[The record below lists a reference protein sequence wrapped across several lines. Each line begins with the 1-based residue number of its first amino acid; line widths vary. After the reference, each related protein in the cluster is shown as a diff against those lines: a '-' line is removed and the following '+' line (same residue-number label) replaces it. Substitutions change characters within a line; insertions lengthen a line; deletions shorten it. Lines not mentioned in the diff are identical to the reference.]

1 MSLGKKQRP
10 LVWVASSAA
19 TMRVSL
25 FVLVSLLA
33 RLLDPAD
40 YAVVGIA
47 LVLVTGLNL
56 LRESVVPQTT
66 IFLSGDEN
74 GPWHALVMSLF
85 ASILIAAGFV
95 MGGATLFARLFS
107 VSEAAPLLL
116 VLACLFVPH
125 TLGTVSVARLEAG
138 LRFDVRAR
146 IELGGAILGLAIS
159 VLIAI
164 AYKTPWA
171 FVAYI
176 VTQAL
181 VLGLVG
187 PFVARIRRVPLQKR
201 LFVSGARYMLV
212 LSGNASVGY
221 LATTL
226 DTVAVAQLLSQTDL
240 GYYTLAFTVANIP
253 ATFFASV
260 LGRFAFPFFVD
271 GSPGNVETNRALLG
285 SVVSLLSFIGWFSL
299 ASVIVAGEL
308 LISVAFGPSW
318 EPMQVPLMMLVAYG
332 AVRAVGGSIGTYL
345 AARGLPHLNLRAAL
359 VNLGLVTLLVV
370 PLPLRFGTGGAGLAL
385 LIAMCFSTAWL
396 IVLLGQA
403 NVDGREVVGA
413 GLSQGFFFI
422 VLTLVASRLPETYG
436 LLVVGVGAGAY
447 FLLAVRKHLTSISRV
462 GR

>member
-1 MSLGKKQRP
+1 MSLGKKQWP
-10 LVWVASSAA
+10 LAWVASSAA
-19 TMRVSL
+19 IMRVSL

-47 LVLVTGLNL
+47 LVLVTGLSL

-66 IFLSGDEN
+66 IFLSSDES

-85 ASILIAAGFV
+85 ASILIATCFV
-95 MGGATLFARLFS
+95 IGGATLFAKIFS

-116 VLACLFVPH
+116 VLAFLFVPH

-159 VLIAI
+159 VPIAI
-164 AYKTPWA
+164 MYETPWA

-176 VTQAL
+176 GTQAL

-187 PFVARIRRVPLQKR
+187 PLVARIRRVPLEKR
-201 LFVSGARYMLV
+201 LFASGARYLLV
-212 LSGNASVGY
+212 LSGNASIGY
-221 LATTL
+221 LVTTL
-226 DTVAVAQLLSQTDL
+226 ATVAVAQLLSQADL
-240 GYYTLAFTVANIP
+240 GYYTLAFTLGNIP

-260 LGRFAFPFFVD
+260 LGRFAFPFFVST
-271 GSPGNVETNRALLG
+271 SPDNVETNRALLG

-299 ASVIVAGEL
+299 ASVIVAGRL
-308 LISVAFGPSW
+308 LISVAFGPGW
-318 EPMQVPLMMLVAYG
+318 EPMQAPLTVLVAYG

-345 AARGLPHLNLRAAL
+345 AARGLPHLNFRAGL
-359 VNLGLVTLLVV
+359 LNLGIVTLLVV
-370 PLPLRFGTGGAGLAL
+370 PLTLRFGTVGAGLAL

-396 IVLLGQA
+396 IVLLGKA
-403 NVDGREVVGA
+403 DVDGRGIVGP
-413 GLSQGFFFI
+413 GLLQGFFFV
-422 VLTLVASRLPETYG
+422 VLTLLAVRLPETYG
-436 LLVVGVGAGAY
+436 FLMVGTGAGAF
-447 FLLAVRKHLTSISRV
+447 FLVAVRKHLTVIWRV